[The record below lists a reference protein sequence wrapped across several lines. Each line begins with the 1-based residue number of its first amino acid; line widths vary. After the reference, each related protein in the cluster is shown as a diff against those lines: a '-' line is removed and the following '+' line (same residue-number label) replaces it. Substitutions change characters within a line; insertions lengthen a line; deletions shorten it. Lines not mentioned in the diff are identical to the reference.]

1 METNITTTG
10 SLQIKN
16 LIYTIRGQQVML
28 DSDLAMLYKVTTGRL
43 NEQVKRNIKRFPE
56 RFMFQ
61 LTEDEYKS
69 LMSQFAISNKNSGR
83 GGRRKLP
90 YVFTEQGIAM
100 LSSVLRSEQAI
111 EISIG
116 IMDAFVEMRR
126 FWVHHQ
132 VLFSR
137 IDMLELKQ
145 LEYQKSTDEKLEQ
158 VFDYIAAN
166 KEVLQKVFF
175 NGQIYDAFSLLVDM
189 VKQAN
194 KTIILV
200 DNYVDIATLNILAK
214 RKDNVKITIY
224 TSSKNDL
231 TAKDINV
238 FNRQYKTLIIKY
250 INTFHDKFMILDDSL
265 CYHIGASIK
274 DAGKRSFAI
283 SKIEDTQTVKD
294 ILKRLK

>member
-1 METNITTTG
+1 METNITEIN
-10 SLQIKN
+10 SHQIKN

-43 NEQVKRNIKRFPE
+43 NEQVKRNIKRFPKK
-56 RFMFQ
+56 FMFQ

-69 LMSQFAISNKNSGR
+69 LMSQFAISNKHAGR

-90 YVFTEQGIAM
+90 YTFTEQGIAM

-116 IMDAFVEMRR
+116 IIDAFVEMRR
-126 FWVHHQ
+126 FLVHHQ
-132 VLFSR
+132 ALFSR
-137 IDMLELKQ
+137 LDTIELKQ
-145 LEYQKSTDEKLEQ
+145 LEYQKSTDEKLDK
-158 VFDYIAAN
+158 VFDYIATH

-175 NGQIYDAFSLLVDM
+175 NGQIYDAFSLLVDI
-189 VKQAN
+189 VKQAD
-194 KTIILV
+194 KTIILI

-214 RKDNVKITIY
+214 RKDDVKIIIY
-224 TSSKNDL
+224 TSPKNSL
-231 TAKDINV
+231 TAKDIDA
-238 FNRQYKTLIIKY
+238 FNSQYKNLKIKH
-250 INTFHDKFMILDDSL
+250 INTFHDRFMILDNTC

-274 DAGKRSFAI
+274 DAGKKSFAI
-283 SKIEDTQTVKD
+283 SKIEDIQMVND